1 MQKAYPSLPGL
12 EPGGKRRKTMKA
24 ARLVTL
30 SVLAVFC
37 MALLAGFAMAEE
49 KMDFKGK
56 IKNYDLDAKTV
67 TVVSGDGK
75 EMTFTVEN
83 EKALK
88 KLDDR
93 LFPDD
98 EVRIKYIIKDG
109 RNIIKENND
118 LRGTKAGC

>member
-1 MQKAYPSLPGL
+1 
-12 EPGGKRRKTMKA
+12 MKA
-24 ARLVTL
+24 AKLVTL

-37 MALLAGFAMAEE
+37 IALFAGFAMAEE

-56 IKNYDLDAKTV
+56 IKNYDLDAKTL

-109 RNIIKENND
+109 KNIIKENND

>member
-1 MQKAYPSLPGL
+1 
-12 EPGGKRRKTMKA
+12 MKVF
-24 ARLVTL
+24 RLIAV

-37 MALLAGFAMAEE
+37 IALFAGLALAEE
-49 KMDFKGK
+49 KIEIKGK
-56 IKNYDLDAKTV
+56 IKEYDLDAKTIV
-67 TVVSGDGK
+67 IKADDGK
-75 EMTFTVEN
+75 EMTFTIEN

-98 EVRIKYIIKDG
+98 EVKIKYIIKDG
-109 RNIIKENND
+109 KNIIKENND

>member
-1 MQKAYPSLPGL
+1 M
-12 EPGGKRRKTMKA
+12 KT
-24 ARLVTL
+24 ARLFTL
-30 SVLAVFC
+30 SVLAIFC
-37 MALLAGFAMAEE
+37 IALFAGFAMAED

-56 IKNYDLDAKTV
+56 IKDYDLDAKTV
-67 TVVSGDGK
+67 TVVSDDGK
-75 EMTFTVEN
+75 VMTFTIED

-109 RNIIKENND
+109 KNIIKEKND